1 MYILMVLVGC
11 LTIYVFILVEDAN
24 HKNCKSENLILLLD
38 IPMFIFR

>member
-24 HKNCKSENLILLLD
+24 HKNCKSDNLILLFD
-38 IPMFIFR
+38 IPMLIFH